1 MRWIVKYFDM
11 NNIEDG
17 TSEIV
22 TGEYYGFKSGRT
34 PPSNKFLRGFEDRLY
49 AIVRSI
55 EFKSTKNAFQQQL
68 KRDVREIVKSDKV
81 YVFAD
86 KTTNL
91 YEVGKGTYKKVLVD
105 NITEVYRKSDKN
117 LAENINIEAKRIA
130 KELNMGNRIDSYA
143 KRNSYIT
150 FKDHKDNFENKLQCR
165 LINPAKSEMGK
176 ISKRILQQHN
186 DIVRKEIGVEQ
197 WHETQSVIEW
207 FKRIPNKTKCRFLK
221 FDIDKFYPSITE
233 STLLESIEFAKKF
246 TAIEPREV
254 DIILHARKCL
264 LFNQEET
271 WVKQD
276 ENLFD
281 VTMGSYDSSEIA
293 DLVGLF
299 LLSELEK
306 RFGKGNIGIYRD
318 DGLCIL
324 PFTSGPKAERSR
336 KDLIDIFKR
345 KDFNITASTTLVITD
360 FLDVT
365 LNLTESKYYL
375 FRKDNNTILY
385 IDAKSNHPPSII
397 KELPSMVNKR
407 LSALSCNEEEFKKAG
422 PVYKQALKS
431 SVFSEDLKYNE
442 NPQKRRKRRSR
453 KITYFNPP
461 FNSNVKTNI
470 GREFLR
476 LVREQFPP
484 THKYRKIFNKNTLK
498 ISYSCMENVEEIIKS
513 RNAKI
518 LKDGKARPKQCN
530 SPTLLS
536 IKWTLQ
542 GYKPSLQG
550 GSEKQKDDQSLLRNL
565 RNIFQKATRKS
576 QVVI

>member
-1 MRWIVKYFDM
+1 M
-11 NNIEDG
+11 
-17 TSEIV
+17 
-22 TGEYYGFKSGRT
+22 
-34 PPSNKFLRGFEDRLY
+34 FE
-49 AIVRSI
+49 
-55 EFKSTKNAFQQQL
+55 
-68 KRDVREIVKSDKV
+68 
-81 YVFAD
+81 
-86 KTTNL
+86 
-91 YEVGKGTYKKVLVD
+91 
-105 NITEVYRKSDKN
+105 
-117 LAENINIEAKRIA
+117 
-130 KELNMGNRIDSYA
+130 
-143 KRNSYIT
+143 
-150 FKDHKDNFENKLQCR
+150 
-165 LINPAKSEMGK
+165 
-176 ISKRILQQHN
+176 
-186 DIVRKEIGVEQ
+186 
-197 WHETQSVIEW
+197 
-207 FKRIPNKTKCRFLK
+207 
-221 FDIDKFYPSITE
+221 
-233 STLLESIEFAKKF
+233 
-246 TAIEPREV
+246 
-254 DIILHARKCL
+254 
-264 LFNQEET
+264 LF
-271 WVKQD
+271 
-276 ENLFD
+276 
-281 VTMGSYDSSEIA
+281 I
-293 DLVGLF
+293 
-299 LLSELEK
+299 LSELEK

-513 RNAKI
+513 HNAKI

-530 SPTLLS
+530 CPKLKKDSCPLNGHCRDTNLVYKAEVKSKKMTKVYYGICETSFKKRLANHKSSFKNPKYKNSTELS
-536 IKWTLQ
+536 KFVWSLNDQNESFEIAWSIHDRAPS
-542 GYKPSLQG
+542 YKCGSYKCMLCVAEKLAIVEDMDPSRVLNKR
-550 GSEKQKDDQSLLRNL
+550 SDLISWCPH
-565 RNIFQKATRKS
+565 RKKFEL
-576 QVVI
+576 